1 MNHNTTVL
9 SPELGEQVLKVLGS
23 YTRLPSWG
31 LLAGQ
36 AVASAID
43 EVLGTGVPVYNDI
56 DWFVPESQWELD
68 ANEEF
73 KRFEGKKLEVS
84 RLSPKVRFSHD
95 EELMSDGYEQTLRVA
110 ARELYDI
117 THAQTD
123 GVLNK
128 VAVNWH
134 WSAQQKR
141 ANQALDLIRVFDINA
156 VQACVDLSTGLLTV
170 TPAYEAFFRHRQLK
184 LQNLF
189 TPYQSLLRLLKKSQE
204 LKGVYVNTEQAI
216 DLVHHRVL
224 QNQGTDELVHLRQ
237 EAFKTGAVFVDR
249 DAIQQQST
257 RAPGSLG
264 DLSTTWLRAGEG
276 LANAPL
282 CLGSKYQALHDA
294 FADKVHDRF
303 ELTPRKKGRLALV
316 CANKAG
322 ARSSVCSV
330 LMPAVMLASPE
341 KAATLHEQLSLRAGP
356 RMRQRR
362 ELLAQWLQGLSD
374 ATAKAVVTQAYAHW
388 MDDYLEG
395 LDSPRLLQEVLKVQI
410 EHPEYLLAVGSLP
423 FALQHQALRLLRK
436 KFKQFDVPEAW
447 GVLRNY
453 NGRSVRA
460 WLKSPDMLDD
470 IMRELEGTKEP
481 LAPQLELPAFVW
493 VNTEQGRVKVEVLD
507 LISQYEL
514 NREGAKLRHCVAGYG
529 PQVRERRCHIVSFR
543 AGPGPYERATAEW
556 RLHEDVSQPPLES
569 WPQEKKGALHSMHPL
584 TVAQQQY
591 RSFGNSQPSEV
602 LLQAEAQVREHLKA
616 WLSEH
621 PVQGWNYQAQGY
633 EQTKA
638 FRKLL
643 GKGTPQNPAPAP
655 RRLPEAQ
662 QQAALTDR
670 PQQEEFLF

>member
-1 MNHNTTVL
+1 MNHNATVL
-9 SPELGEQVLKVLGS
+9 TPELGGQVLKVLET
-23 YTRLPSWG
+23 YTSLPSWG

-43 EVLGTGVPVYNDI
+43 EVLGTGEPVYNDI
-56 DWFVPESQWELD
+56 DWFVPESEWEMGAD
-68 ANEEF
+68 GEF
-73 KRFEGKKLEVS
+73 KRFVGKNMGVS
-84 RLSPKVRFSHD
+84 RLSPKVTFSHD
-95 EELMSDGYEQTLRVA
+95 EELMTDGYEQTLRVA

-134 WSAQQKR
+134 WMAQRKGSNR
-141 ANQALDLIRVFDINA
+141 ALDLIRVFDINA

-189 TPYQSLLRLLKKSQE
+189 TPYQSLLRLLKKSRE

-216 DLVHHRVL
+216 DLVHLRVL

-237 EAFKTGAVFVDR
+237 EAFKTGSVFVDR
-249 DAIQQQST
+249 DAIQKRST
-257 RAPGSLG
+257 QTPGILG

-282 CLGSKYQALHDA
+282 CLGSKYLGLHDD
-294 FADKVHDRF
+294 FADQVHDRF

-322 ARSSVCSV
+322 SRSSVCSV
-330 LMPAVMLASPE
+330 LMPAVKLASPE

-356 RMRQRR
+356 RLRQRR
-362 ELLAQWLQGLSD
+362 ELLAQWLQGLPD
-374 ATAKAVVTQAYAHW
+374 ATAKSVITRAYAYW
-388 MDDYLEG
+388 KDDYLEG
-395 LDSPRLLQEVLKVQI
+395 LDSPRLLQEVLKVQN
-410 EHPEYLLAVGSLP
+410 EHPEYLVAVSSLP

-436 KFKQFDVPEAW
+436 KFKQFNVPEAW

-460 WLKSPDMLDD
+460 WLESPHLLDD
-470 IMRELEGTKEP
+470 VMKELEGTKEP
-481 LAPQLELPAFVW
+481 LAPDLGVPTHVW
-493 VNTEQGRVKVEVLD
+493 VTTTEGRVKVEVVD
-507 LISQYEL
+507 LNSQYEL

-529 PQVRERRCHIVSFR
+529 PQVRDRRSRIVSFR
-543 AGPGPYERATAEW
+543 AGPGPHDRATAEW
-556 RLHEDVSQPPLES
+556 RLHEDVSQPPVES

-584 TVAQQQY
+584 TVDLVQY

-602 LLQAEAQVREHLKA
+602 LLEAEAQVRTQFMA

-621 PVQGWNYQAQGY
+621 PEEGWDYQAQNY

-643 GKGTPQNPAPAP
+643 GRGTPHEPAPVT
-655 RRLPEAQ
+655 RRLPEVQWHPVRAEMHAQ
-662 QQAALTDR
+662 QEI
-670 PQQEEFLF
+670 PF